1 MTYVVYGESGDPA
14 AEAVE
19 AWVNTPSYRMQML
32 QSWDLTGVG
41 VETLSTGETYIT
53 MCMGAQPLGAP
64 RSISPLGWQ

>member
-1 MTYVVYGESGDPA
+1 MTYVVYGGSEDPA

-19 AWVNTPSYRMQML
+19 AWISSPSHRKHML

-53 MCMGAQPLGAP
+53 MCMGAQLLGAP